1 MAGGD
6 LMAYT
11 GKGQIVNRTV
21 LADIF
26 GVAVNTVDAW
36 VRSGC
41 PVVQRGSRGKEWQF
55 RTSDV
60 AQWRTDQARDQA
72 AGATLADEA
81 ELKRRKLAAETGKA
95 ELEFAQA
102 RGDVAPIREFERAT
116 AGLMAAIR
124 QNVMQVPGRAVLQLL
139 GEKDE
144 TRFKEVLR
152 GELALALETA
162 AEADLSLE
170 DDEAGDE

>member
-1 MAGGD
+1 
-6 LMAYT
+6 MAYT
-11 GKGQIVNRTV
+11 GKGQQVNRTG

-36 VRSGC
+36 VRAGC
-41 PVVQRGSRGKEWQF
+41 PVVQKGSRGREWIF
-55 RTSDV
+55 NTSDV
-60 AQWRTDQARDQA
+60 AKWRTDKAREEASGQ
-72 AGATLADEA
+72 TLADEA

-116 AGLMAAIR
+116 AALMAAIR

-162 AEADLSLE
+162 AESDFEIE
-170 DDEAGDE
+170 DEDESED